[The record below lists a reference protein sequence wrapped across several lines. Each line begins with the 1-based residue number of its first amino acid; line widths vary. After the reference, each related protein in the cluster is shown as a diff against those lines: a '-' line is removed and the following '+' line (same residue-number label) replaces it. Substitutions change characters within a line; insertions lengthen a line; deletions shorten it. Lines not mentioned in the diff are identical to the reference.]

1 MEPHCIGGGGVW
13 WGLIVLEGEGCD
25 WVSLYWRGRGVMGP
39 HLLEGEGCDGASFI
53 GGGGV

>member
-1 MEPHCIGGGGVW
+1 MIGSHCIGGGGVW

-39 HLLEGEGCDGASFI
+39 HCI